1 MATRRTPLLARLAT
15 ALVPVLLAAACA
27 DAAPDT
33 ADAPPPTAAE
43 TAEPAAAATRSA
55 KVAPATSNPATSNP
69 ATSAPAA
76 ASTAPV
82 TTAPA
87 PQPFV
92 SVGVEIGPTS
102 TVVEAPVVATA
113 APLDPFG
120 RYAACSGLRNSVAS
134 WSLQVSDPGHDITA
148 VSILTGSEVTGPG
161 TYDGTF
167 RVEFSNGAALD
178 GTGAVTLE
186 SGLQSGTFSAAD
198 ADLAG
203 TFACTGAAGPEPVDA
218 DVEVFALVRK
228 GSAERVM
235 YLAEPAPAEDCAD
248 GVSVAGDAG
257 LGAPVELTIDPVAVA
272 IRIGSVDVALDQ
284 AQTELHLDGPSGSF
298 RAVTAD
304 GLTIDGAYTC
314 S

>member
-1 MATRRTPLLARLAT
+1 MAFRRTPLPARLAA

-33 ADAPPPTAAE
+33 ADAPPPTSVDTAASG
-43 TAEPAAAATRSA
+43 APVATRSA
-55 KVAPATSNPATSNP
+55 KVAPATT
-69 ATSAPAA
+69 TPAA
-76 ASTAPV
+76 PSTAPG

-87 PQPFV
+87 AQPFV

-113 APLDPFG
+113 LPLDPFG
-120 RYAACSGLRNSVAS
+120 RYAACSGLRDSVAS
-134 WSLQVSDPGHDITA
+134 WSLQVSDPAQDITA
-148 VSILTGSEVTGPG
+148 VSILTGSDVTGPG

-178 GTGAVTLE
+178 GTGVVTLE
-186 SGLQSGTFSAAD
+186 PGLQSGTFSAAD
-198 ADLAG
+198 ADLEG

-248 GVSVAGDAG
+248 GISVAGDAG
-257 LGAPVELTIDPVAVA
+257 LGAPVELTIDPAAVA
-272 IRIGSVDVALDQ
+272 IRIGSVDVAIDQ
-284 AQTELHLDGPSGSF
+284 TQTELRLDGPSGSF

-304 GLTIDGAYTC
+304 GLTIDGAYSC